1 MKTKKILSGYGLII
15 NYIGMFMILIGIWV
29 LLPLLILVF
38 YPSEAHEAVY
48 FILPGT
54 LSVFVG
60 YAITLIFRGRE
71 IGKLERHQDAILVT
85 LIWIV
90 AIVIGAVPFMLTGIY
105 NFTQAVFE
113 VTSGVSTTGLTV
125 VDVEATS
132 HLFLFYRALLL
143 FFGGVGFIL
152 IMTSAVS
159 DRYGMRL
166 FNAEGHSD
174 RVMPNLIKS
183 ARMILA
189 IYSGIILLGVLG
201 YVLCGMS
208 VFDAVTHSIAAV
220 STGGFGTHAANIGYF
235 NSLGVELI
243 TLALMFMGA
252 TNFMVHVVIL
262 KTGFKK
268 AIFHSEFKLIAVL
281 CLIFIPILAVSLWT
295 SGYASG
301 LGSAFRIALFQFGS
315 SLTTTGFQTVAT
327 FQNWP
332 HLALF
337 ILIIAMIIG
346 GGIGSTAGG
355 MKQYRVALALKS
367 MYWNFRDQI
376 FPKRM
381 VKANF
386 INRYGKKELVSTD
399 DIKYNYG
406 FLFTYMGVLLAGTL
420 IYTAFGYSFE
430 ASLFEF
436 SSALSTVGLSIGITG
451 YAAHPVI
458 LWTATFGMLLGRL
471 EFYVVFLALVRLG
484 TDITKKGVLA

>member
-15 NYIGMFMILIGIWV
+15 NYIGMFMILIGVWV
-29 LLPLLILVF
+29 LLPLIILAF

-54 LSVFVG
+54 ISIFVG

-90 AIVIGAVPFMLTGIY
+90 AILIGAVPFMLTGTY

-125 VDVEATS
+125 VDVETTS
-132 HLFLFYRALLL
+132 HLFLFYRSLLL

-166 FNAEGHSD
+166 YNAEGHSD
-174 RVMPNLIKS
+174 RLMPNLLKS

-189 IYSGIILLGVLG
+189 IYSGIILLGSLG

-208 VFDAVTHSIAAV
+208 VFDAITQSIAAV

-243 TLALMFMGA
+243 TLVLMFLGA
-252 TNFMVHVVIL
+252 TNFMVHMVIL
-262 KTGFKK
+262 RGGFKK
-268 AIFHSEFKLIAVL
+268 AIFHSEFKLIGLATVIL
-281 CLIFIPILAVSLWT
+281 LPIIILSLLG
-295 SGYASG
+295 SGYASSF
-301 LGSAFRIALFQFGS
+301 GSAFRIALFQFGS

-332 HLALF
+332 HVAL
-337 ILIIAMIIG
+337 IALIIAMIIG

-355 MKQYRVALALKS
+355 MKQYRVALAIKS
-367 MYWNFRDQI
+367 MYWNLREQI
-376 FPKRM
+376 FPKRT
-381 VKANF
+381 VQAKF
-386 INRYGKKELVSTD
+386 INRYGKKEIVSPD
-399 DIKYNYG
+399 DIKYNYS
-406 FLFTYMGVLLAGTL
+406 FLFTYLAILLVGTM
-420 IYTAFGYSFE
+420 IFASFGYSFE
-430 ASLFEF
+430 ESLFEF
-436 SSALSTVGLSIGITG
+436 ASSLSTVGLSIGITG
-451 YAAHPVI
+451 YNAHPVI
-458 LWTATFGMLLGRL
+458 LWTSAVGMLLGRL
-471 EFYVVFLALVRLG
+471 EFYVVFLAIVRLT